1 MAKRDNSSQEN
12 VVDDENSQIN
22 VAILDEEI
30 DIEWI

>member
-30 DIEWI
+30 DIE